1 MRRLGIF
8 ALWGI
13 TTLTLLIAV
22 AGAAWVVFVGLP
34 FKKAFAN
41 VRSMADGVYSVRPL
55 DQLPSVQVGE
65 VLDGWRCRLE
75 ETNRVTDACS
85 LMGLKPSV
93 RNWIELF
100 NAPLREFSWMDI
112 QGTHNA
118 GRFGI
123 IKASFLDFSS
133 DHIFYVSQDRT
144 TAVLRNDETGA
155 VCVFQDQ
162 TNVVRFAFYSKH

>member
-1 MRRLGIF
+1 
-8 ALWGI
+8 
-13 TTLTLLIAV
+13 
-22 AGAAWVVFVGLP
+22 
-34 FKKAFAN
+34 
-41 VRSMADGVYSVRPL
+41 
-55 DQLPSVQVGE
+55 

-100 NAPLREFSWMDI
+100 NAPLREFSWVDI

-123 IKASFLDFSS
+123 IKAGFLDFSS
-133 DHIFYVSQDRT
+133 DHIFYVSQDWT
-144 TAVLRNDETGA
+144 TGVLRNDETGA
-155 VCVFQDQ
+155 VYVFQDQ